1 MKQRL
6 EYIDILRAFA
16 IFLVT
21 LGHALEY
28 GGYCDGLLHGV
39 IYSFHMPLFFAI
51 SGFVAAYSLRNDSD
65 ARLDLPGFA
74 RLVWKKFRFIMIP
87 YFAWNLV
94 VHPFAFSGC
103 KMSME
108 GYRFLCRSV
117 LVANDSAWFLP
128 CLFNLHVLLGLHRLA
143 LGNLKRAK
151 AGILIEIAGLGLMF
165 GVLAGIQHFAANPF
179 LRSVLSYFIP
189 FYVGVFLGRSEDLE
203 RRYVDSQWSF
213 LIGAAVFAVA
223 AGVFASGGEGFP
235 WRIAR
240 LAAGVSSIPVMFA
253 LAKAT
258 TISGRTGKFIAFVGQ
273 STLAIYCMQ
282 NWVRVPDLGAWQMTP
297 MLQFVVFGLYSLVAV
312 CAIAACTKAL
322 ERNAVLRQVL
332 LGKK

>member
-258 TISGRTGKFIAFVGQ
+258 TISGRTVIFIAFVGQ

-282 NWVRVPDLGAWQMTP
+282 NWVRVPDLDMRVTSYSSWTLGA
-297 MLQFVVFGLYSLVAV
+297 VGL
-312 CAIAACTKAL
+312 
-322 ERNAVLRQVL
+322 
-332 LGKK
+332 

>member
-28 GGYCDGLLHGV
+28 GGYGDSLLHGV

-51 SGFVAAYSLRNDSD
+51 SGFVAAYSFRNGGE
-65 ARLDLPGFA
+65 ARLDLHGFM

-108 GYRFLCRSV
+108 GYRLLCRSV
-117 LVANDSAWFLP
+117 FIENTSAWFLP
-128 CLFNLHVLLGLHRLA
+128 CLFNLHVLLGLHRLSF
-143 LGNLKRAK
+143 GNLKRGN
-151 AGILIEIAGLGLMF
+151 AGKLIEIAGLGLMF
-165 GVLAGIQHFAANPF
+165 GILVGIQHFVGNPF

-189 FYVGVFLGRSEDLE
+189 FYVGVLLGSNKDLE
-203 RRYVDSQWSF
+203 RRIVDSQWGF
-213 LIGAAVFAVA
+213 LMGVTVFAVT
-223 AGVFASGGEGFP
+223 AGMFACGGGGYL

-240 LAAGVSSIPVMFA
+240 LAAGISSIPVMFA
-253 LAKAT
+253 LAKAA
-258 TISGRTGKFIAFVGQ
+258 IIPGSVGRFAVFIGQ
-273 STLAIYCMQ
+273 NTLAIYCMQ
-282 NWVRVPDLGAWQMTP
+282 NWVRVPDFGAWHMTP
-297 MLQFVVFGLYSLVAV
+297 MLQFVVFGLYSIIAV
-312 CAIAACTKAL
+312 CAIAACANAL
-322 ERNAVLRQVL
+322 GHSSVLRQVL

>member
-28 GGYCDGLLHGV
+28 GGYGDGLLHGV

-65 ARLDLPGFA
+65 ARLDLRGFVS
-74 RLVWKKFRFIMIP
+74 LVWKKFRFIMIP
-87 YFAWNLV
+87 YLVWNLL

-165 GVLAGIQHFAANPF
+165 GALAGVQHFAGNPF

-189 FYVGVFLGRSEDLE
+189 YYVGVFLGRSEDLE
-203 RRYVDSQWSF
+203 RRFVDSQWSF
-213 LIGAAVFAVA
+213 LVGVAVFAVA
-223 AGVFASGGEGFP
+223 AGVFACGGDGFS

-253 LAKAT
+253 LAKT
-258 TISGRTGKFIAFVGQ
+258 TRLPVRMGKIVAFIGQ

-282 NWVRVPDLGAWQMTP
+282 NWVRVPNLGAWQMTP
-297 MLQFVVFGLYSLVAV
+297 MLQFAVFGLFSLITV
-312 CAIAACTKAL
+312 CAIAACAKAL
-322 ERNAVLRQVL
+322 GHSAVLRQVL